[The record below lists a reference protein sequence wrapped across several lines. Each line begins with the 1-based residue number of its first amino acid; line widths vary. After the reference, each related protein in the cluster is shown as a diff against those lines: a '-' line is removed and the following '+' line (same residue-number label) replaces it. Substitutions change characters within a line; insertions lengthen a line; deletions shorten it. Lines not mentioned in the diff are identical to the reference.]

1 MRLVW
6 GAKQQ
11 EGMAYPQALHQMSHN
26 EDGSRFVMFG
36 NDISIGKL
44 LVITEANS
52 RMAEQVI
59 TKTVPEFLND
69 SGLGF
74 TQHATKVSGVEW
86 SGRTVLYD
94 TSNSPFLFFCNIIY
108 IIHRRLTISV
118 ASRILSI

>member
-1 MRLVW
+1 
-6 GAKQQ
+6 
-11 EGMAYPQALHQMSHN
+11 
-26 EDGSRFVMFG
+26 MFG

-86 SGRTVLYD
+86 S
-94 TSNSPFLFFCNIIY
+94 
-108 IIHRRLTISV
+108 HRAL
-118 ASRILSI
+118 